1 MKFIWTK
8 KLIYILIT
16 FYLIVTC
23 IGWVLFSD
31 NFIGFNWFFL
41 QLFVIVFF
49 AFGGVWFFTY
59 TKTFNEK
66 KFIRNIFIWSLLIK
80 VIIVFFN
87 YYTFDAVN
95 GFPFIMHSDS
105 FAYNEWGQHAAHSFN
120 HGIFNIFKIFPNSDL
135 SDMGGKFYYGII
147 YFIFDS
153 FGNEII
159 IARIFNALFASLTVI
174 YFYKTLRFI
183 SETDVART
191 SAILFL
197 LFPLF
202 NLYAGTH
209 YKESIFL
216 FFVML
221 AAFESYKV
229 FFIKHYS
236 SMDLIGLFFAI
247 TASFFF
253 RTIMG
258 PVLVFSLLG
267 LVFFNFK
274 QKFSLSFGVSF
285 VIMFVVL
292 LFVYQ
297 NLFQSETK
305 QFAEGGT
312 EYSEKVVAQAKRNT
326 GNKFS
331 FGQLFN
337 VPFMFVATLPAPLP
351 TIVITKNH
359 EDYRDFGLNTYLSTA
374 FIKIFLSFWVLF
386 GIYFTLLRKRFK
398 QNSYILLFF
407 FAYYT
412 IIAIS
417 GNGFIIRY
425 LIPLL
430 PFFIYFAV
438 IGIKNFKRYLNVFML
453 FILIIIFVII
463 YYNYMK
469 LNAFGIIVT

>member
-8 KLIYILIT
+8 KLVYILII
-16 FYLIVTC
+16 FYLIVFG
-23 IGWVLFSD
+23 IGWVLFKD
-31 NFIGFNWFFL
+31 NFIDFNWSFL
-41 QLFVIVFF
+41 QLLVIVFF
-49 AFGGVWFFTY
+49 AFGGILFFY
-59 TKTFNEK
+59 QTKAFSEK
-66 KFIRNIFIWSLLIK
+66 KFIRYIFIWSLLIK

-87 YYTFDAVN
+87 YYIFDAVN

-105 FAYNEWGQHAAHSFN
+105 FAYNEWGQQAAHGFSK
-120 HGIFNIFKIFPNSDL
+120 GIFNAFKIFPNSDL

-147 YFIFDS
+147 YFLFGS
-153 FGNEII
+153 FGNKII

-174 YFYKTLRFI
+174 YFYKTLRFV
-183 SETDVART
+183 SESDVART

-197 LFPLF
+197 FFPLF

-216 FFVML
+216 FFIML
-221 AAFESYKV
+221 AAFESYKI
-229 FFIKHYS
+229 FFVRHYS
-236 SMDLIGLFFAI
+236 FIDLTGLFFAI

-253 RTIMG
+253 RTVMG
-258 PVLVFSLLG
+258 PVLFFSLLG
-267 LVFFNFK
+267 FVLFNIK
-274 QKFSLSFGVSF
+274 QKFSFSFGVSF
-285 VIMFVVL
+285 IIIFVVL

-297 NLFQSETK
+297 NLFRSETE
-305 QFAEGGT
+305 QFAESGT
-312 EYSEKVVAQAKRNT
+312 TYSEKVVAQAKRNT

-331 FGQLFN
+331 FGQLIN
-337 VPFMFVATLPAPLP
+337 APFMFVATLPAPLP
-351 TIVITKNH
+351 TIVVTNKH
-359 EDYRDFGLNTYLSTA
+359 EDNRDFGLNTYLSSA

-386 GIYFTLLRKRFK
+386 GIYFTLRKRFK

-412 IIAIS
+412 IIVIS

-425 LIPLL
+425 VMPML

-438 IGIKNFKRYLNVFML
+438 IGIKNFKRYLSVFML
-453 FILIIIFVII
+453 FLLVIIFVII